1 MNYIKQTFPKF
12 FGKVVFYLK
21 LNYNQI
27 IKTRNGVQKMK
38 VYEGAV
44 LTCNEKDEVV
54 RYLVEDGGKIVFTGD
69 ELPEKYAAATKI
81 ELGERALIPSFTD
94 SHIHFASYATF
105 LAGLNVADAK
115 SNGEILEMLREFVK
129 KCEDKLV
136 IAFGAS
142 PHSVEEKHFVT
153 REQLDE
159 VCPERP
165 LFMVKYDGHT
175 CVINTKLLKLV
186 REKAQDLRG
195 FHPESG
201 EMNQEAFFAVSDYV
215 TNSVSIPKLLKNM
228 QNAADHMASRGIG
241 MIHTVSGVGFPLDM
255 DVDMENWFGKG
266 LNNGLQLR
274 VFFQTMD
281 VKKVKRRGLPRI
293 GGCFATALDGCFGS
307 EDAAMLEPYEGT
319 ENKGVLYYSDE
330 KVAAF
335 CKEAN
340 RAGLQIEMH
349 AIGDA
354 AFDQATKALK
364 AALDDFPRE
373 DHRHT
378 IIHACLPTEEGIR
391 ICEEYKI
398 GLAVQSAFI
407 DWPQE
412 PNDYLERILG
422 SRAKKLNPFRTYA
435 DHNIKMSVGSD
446 GPCTDPDPINWLYKA
461 CNNGAESLSVREAL
475 RMCTAN
481 GYWQTFD
488 EKERGTL
495 EVGKF
500 ADMVIL
506 SANPY
511 ETETE
516 KLGTLKVERL
526 FLGGKAYRPL
536 SENPIKQVVRGVF
549 KK

>member
-1 MNYIKQTFPKF
+1 
-12 FGKVVFYLK
+12 
-21 LNYNQI
+21 
-27 IKTRNGVQKMK
+27 MK

-44 LTCNEKDEVV
+44 LSCNEKDEVF
-54 RYLVEDGGKIVFTGD
+54 RYLAEEGGKIVYVGN
-69 ELPEKYAAATKI
+69 ELPEEYKNAEKI
-81 ELGERALIPSFTD
+81 ELGERALVPSFVD

-115 SNGEILEMLREFVK
+115 SNTEILENIREFVK
-129 KCEDKLV
+129 KCEDKMI

-142 PHSVEEKHFVT
+142 PHSVLEKHFVT
-153 REQLDE
+153 RKQLDE
-159 VCPERP
+159 VCPEKP

-175 CVINTKLLKLV
+175 CVVNTKLLEKI
-186 REKAQDLRG
+186 REKAKNLRG
-195 FHPESG
+195 YHEESG
-201 EMNQEAFFAVSDYV
+201 EMNQEAFFAVSDFV

-228 QNAADHMASRGIG
+228 QKAADHMASKGIG

-255 DVDMENWFGKG
+255 DVSMENWFGKG
-266 LNNGLQLR
+266 LENGLQLR

-281 VKKVKRRGLPRI
+281 VNKVKKMKLPRI

-307 EDAAMLEPYEGT
+307 EDAGMREPYEGT
-319 ENKGVLYYSDE
+319 ENRGVIYYSDE
-330 KVAAF
+330 KVTDF
-335 CKEAN
+335 CKKAN

-354 AFDQATKALK
+354 AFDQATRALK

-398 GLAVQSAFI
+398 GLAIQSAFI

-422 SRAKKLNPFRTYA
+422 ERAKKLNPFKTYA
-435 DHNIKMSVGSD
+435 DHNIAMSVGSD
-446 GPCTDPDPINWLYKA
+446 GPCTDPDPINWIYKI
-461 CNNGAESLSVREAL
+461 CNNGEESLPVQKAL
-475 RMCTAN
+475 RMCTID
-481 GYWQTFD
+481 GYRQTFD
-488 EKERGTL
+488 EKERGSL
-495 EVGKF
+495 ETGKI

-506 SANPY
+506 SKNPF
-511 ETETE
+511 ETEPE
-516 KLGTLKVERL
+516 KLNTIKVEKLLLR
-526 FLGGKAYRPL
+526 GENYKSL
-536 SENPIKQVVRGVF
+536 SENPIKQVLRGIF
-549 KK
+549 N

>member
-1 MNYIKQTFPKF
+1 
-12 FGKVVFYLK
+12 
-21 LNYNQI
+21 
-27 IKTRNGVQKMK
+27 MK

-44 LTCNEKDEVV
+44 LSCNENDEVF
-54 RYLVEDGGKIVFTGD
+54 RYLAEEGGKIVYVGN
-69 ELPEKYAAATKI
+69 ELPEEYKNAKKI
-81 ELGERALIPSFTD
+81 ELGERALVPSFVD

-115 SNGEILEMLREFVK
+115 SNTEILENIREFVK
-129 KCEDKLV
+129 KCEDKMI

-153 REQLDE
+153 RKQLDE
-159 VCPERP
+159 VCPEKP

-175 CVINTKLLKLV
+175 CVVNTKLLEKI
-186 REKAQDLRG
+186 REKAKNLRG
-195 FHPESG
+195 YHEESG
-201 EMNQEAFFAVSDYV
+201 EMNQEAFFAVSDFV

-228 QNAADHMASRGIG
+228 QKAADYMASKGIG

-255 DVDMENWFGKG
+255 DVSMENWFGKG
-266 LNNGLQLR
+266 LENGLQLR

-281 VKKVKRRGLPRI
+281 VNKVKKMKLPRI

-307 EDAAMLEPYEGT
+307 EDAGMLEPYEGT
-319 ENKGVLYYSDE
+319 ENKGVIYYSDE
-330 KVAAF
+330 KVTDF
-335 CKEAN
+335 CKKAN

-354 AFDQATKALK
+354 AFDQATRALK

-398 GLAVQSAFI
+398 GLAIQSAFI

-422 SRAKKLNPFRTYA
+422 ERAKKLNPFKTYA
-435 DHNIKMSVGSD
+435 DHNIAMSVGSD
-446 GPCTDPDPINWLYKA
+446 GPCTDPDPINWIYKI
-461 CNNGAESLSVREAL
+461 CNNGEESLPVQKAL
-475 RMCTAN
+475 RMCTID
-481 GYWQTFD
+481 GYRQTFD
-488 EKERGTL
+488 EKERGSL
-495 EVGKF
+495 EAGKI

-506 SANPY
+506 SKNPF
-511 ETETE
+511 ETEPE
-516 KLGTLKVERL
+516 KLNTIKVEKLLLR
-526 FLGGKAYRPL
+526 GENYKSL
-536 SENPIKQVVRGVF
+536 SENPIKQVLRGIF
-549 KK
+549 N

>member
-1 MNYIKQTFPKF
+1 
-12 FGKVVFYLK
+12 
-21 LNYNQI
+21 
-27 IKTRNGVQKMK
+27 MK
-38 VYEGAV
+38 VYKGAI
-44 LTCNEKDEVV
+44 LSCNEKDEVF
-54 RYLVEDGGKIVFTGD
+54 RYLAEEGGKIVYVGN
-69 ELPEKYAAATKI
+69 ELPEEYSAAEKI
-81 ELGERALIPSFTD
+81 ELGERALVPSFVD

-115 SNGEILEMLREFVK
+115 SNTEILENIRNFVK
-129 KCEDKLV
+129 KCDDKMI

-153 REQLDE
+153 RKQLDE
-159 VCPERP
+159 VCPEKP

-175 CVINTKLLKLV
+175 CVVNTKLLEKI
-186 REKAQDLRG
+186 REKAKNLRG
-195 FHPESG
+195 YHEESG

-228 QNAADHMASRGIG
+228 QNAADHMASKGIG

-255 DVDMENWFGKG
+255 DVSMENWFGKG
-266 LNNGLQLR
+266 LENGLQLR

-281 VKKVKRRGLPRI
+281 VNKVKKMKLPRI

-307 EDAAMLEPYEGT
+307 EDAGMLEPYEGT
-319 ENKGVLYYSDE
+319 ENKGVIYYSDE
-330 KVAAF
+330 KVADF
-335 CKEAN
+335 CKKAN

-354 AFDQATKALK
+354 AFDQATRALK

-398 GLAVQSAFI
+398 GLAIQSAFI

-422 SRAKKLNPFRTYA
+422 ERAKKLNPFKTYA
-435 DHNIKMSVGSD
+435 EHNIAMSVGSD
-446 GPCTDPDPINWLYKA
+446 GPCTDPDPINWIYKI
-461 CNNGAESLSVREAL
+461 CNNGEESLPVQKAL
-475 RMCTAN
+475 RMCTID
-481 GYWQTFD
+481 GYRQTFD
-488 EKERGTL
+488 EKERGSL
-495 EVGKF
+495 ETGKI

-506 SANPY
+506 SKNPF
-511 ETETE
+511 ETEPE
-516 KLGTLKVERL
+516 KLNTIKVEKLLLR
-526 FLGGKAYRPL
+526 GENYKSL
-536 SENPIKQVVRGVF
+536 SENPIKQVLRGIF
-549 KK
+549 S

>member
-1 MNYIKQTFPKF
+1 
-12 FGKVVFYLK
+12 
-21 LNYNQI
+21 
-27 IKTRNGVQKMK
+27 MK
-38 VYEGAV
+38 VYEGTV
-44 LTCNEKDEVV
+44 LTCDKENKVF
-54 RYLVEDGGKIVFTGD
+54 RYLVEEGGKIVYVGN
-69 ELPEKYAAATKI
+69 ELPEEFKNAEKT
-81 ELGERALIPSFTD
+81 ELGEKALIPSFTD

-115 SNGEILEMLREFVK
+115 SNTEILESIREFVK
-129 KCEDKLV
+129 NCDDKLI

-142 PHSVEEKHFVT
+142 PHSVMEKHFVT

-159 VCPERP
+159 VCPEKP

-175 CVINTKLLKLV
+175 CVINTKLLNLV
-186 REKAQDLRG
+186 CKKAENLRG
-195 FHPESG
+195 FHAESG

-228 QNAADHMASRGIG
+228 QKAVDHMASRGIG

-255 DVDMENWFGKG
+255 DVSMENWFGKG
-266 LNNGLQLR
+266 LDNGLNLR

-281 VKKVKRRGLPRI
+281 VNKVKKLKLPRI

-319 ENKGVLYYSDE
+319 ENKGVVYYSDE
-330 KVAAF
+330 KVEDF
-335 CKEAN
+335 CKKAN

-364 AALDDFPRE
+364 AALNDFPRD

-378 IIHACLPTEEGIR
+378 IIHACLPTEEGIK

-398 GLAVQSAFI
+398 GLAIQSAFI

-422 SRAKKLNPFRTYA
+422 ERAAKLNPFKTYFE
-435 DHNIKMSVGSD
+435 HGIVMSVGSD
-446 GPCTDPDPINWLYKA
+446 GPCTDPDPINWIYKI
-461 CNNGAESLSVREAL
+461 CNNGEESLPVQEAL
-475 RMCTAN
+475 RMCTYN
-481 GYWQTFD
+481 GYHQTFD
-488 EKERGTL
+488 EKERGSL
-495 EVGKF
+495 ETGKI

-506 SANPY
+506 SENPY
-511 ETETE
+511 EMKVEE
-516 KLGTLKVERL
+516 LCNLKVEKL
-526 FLGGKAYRPL
+526 ILGGKTYKPL
-536 SENPIKQVVRGVF
+536 TENPVKQVLRGIF
-549 KK
+549 K